1 MLKRFLIT
9 LLFLSLSPIAKAA
22 DVQEIWI
29 TPEASDYSRLAT
41 GLAGS
46 NITIITSDEIKKS
59 KGKTIPEILN
69 KLSGI
74 TIRSQNSGVDSTST
88 SIDMRGFGESSS
100 RNSLILV
107 NGRRLNDIDMS
118 GVDFSNIPFESIERI
133 EIIRGGSASTIYG
146 DGAVGGAINIVT
158 KDTIEGANVVSLAV
172 GSYDYYKTSFS
183 APLTIN
189 ENTGILLSGSKT
201 DSQSYRNEGD
211 YDKENLLVRINHSA
225 DQMKLNIDIAD
236 SKQNKF
242 LPGPR
247 RILSIDGGYASAY
260 ETCNLLSSSRTAAY
274 QGGSST
280 DPCTTQIKDYGD
292 HDRRS
297 VLAGANYQLSDTT
310 NVITNIG
317 HRAKEQRYF
326 SASNANTIS
335 SSSQYDEHGVTNLD
349 TDLVSLSINHSD
361 FVNSYLGTFNI
372 GFDFQESDY
381 KTKKSQGN
389 GDGYGQFVNASQES
403 KAFFMQNT
411 INLPEQNSIISFGL
425 RSESTDYNVNERYDT
440 SISKYQYNTA
450 RSDFADSM
458 SNRALNF
465 GVEHKLQPNLIVFGK
480 YAEAF
485 RTPDIDAR
493 NKTSSTTGDFVLEE
507 QTSEEFEVGFKY
519 DENGLNL
526 NASIY
531 SMDTKNEIRYV
542 PSFNNTNLDPI
553 KRDGLDIDFDFKS
566 NERLSFNGS
575 FSYVDAR
582 FTSGSLSLGTGLAS
596 YMSGGTRIYYVTG
609 NQTYGYNST
618 VAQTYLGSDGTSL
631 NQTYSLAG
639 NKVPLVA
646 EITYSLGMEYEV
658 NNDITGTLG
667 MSFVDERFVSNDQ
680 ENIEPVIPS
689 YYVFDAQLESN
700 ASNKYSWSAGVN
712 NLLNEKYYD
721 FAVASTFH
729 SDGYLGVQA
738 VYPLAERN
746 MFVNFSYNF

>member
-1 MLKRFLIT
+1 
-9 LLFLSLSPIAKAA
+9 
-22 DVQEIWI
+22 
-29 TPEASDYSRLAT
+29 
-41 GLAGS
+41 
-46 NITIITSDEIKKS
+46 
-59 KGKTIPEILN
+59 
-69 KLSGI
+69 
-74 TIRSQNSGVDSTST
+74 
-88 SIDMRGFGESSS
+88 
-100 RNSLILV
+100 
-107 NGRRLNDIDMS
+107 
-118 GVDFSNIPFESIERI
+118 
-133 EIIRGGSASTIYG
+133 
-146 DGAVGGAINIVT
+146 
-158 KDTIEGANVVSLAV
+158 
-172 GSYDYYKTSFS
+172 
-183 APLTIN
+183 
-189 ENTGILLSGSKT
+189 
-201 DSQSYRNEGD
+201 
-211 YDKENLLVRINHSA
+211 
-225 DQMKLNIDIAD
+225 
-236 SKQNKF
+236 
-242 LPGPR
+242 
-247 RILSIDGGYASAY
+247 
-260 ETCNLLSSSRTAAY
+260 
-274 QGGSST
+274 
-280 DPCTTQIKDYGD
+280 
-292 HDRRS
+292 
-297 VLAGANYQLSDTT
+297 
-310 NVITNIG
+310 
-317 HRAKEQRYF
+317 
-326 SASNANTIS
+326 
-335 SSSQYDEHGVTNLD
+335 
-349 TDLVSLSINHSD
+349 
-361 FVNSYLGTFNI
+361 
-372 GFDFQESDY
+372 
-381 KTKKSQGN
+381 
-389 GDGYGQFVNASQES
+389 
-403 KAFFMQNT
+403 
-411 INLPEQNSIISFGL
+411 
-425 RSESTDYNVNERYDT
+425 
-440 SISKYQYNTA
+440 
-450 RSDFADSM
+450 M

-519 DENGLNL
+519 DENGLNF

-596 YMSGGTRIYYVTG
+596 YMSGETRIYYVTG